1 MPVPLDQQ
9 RVIDVDSDTTETPG
23 PTSAAGLD
31 GVG

>member
-9 RVIDVDSDTTETPG
+9 RVIDIDTTETPG

>member
-9 RVIDVDSDTTETPG
+9 RVIDTTETPG
-23 PTSAAGLD
+23 PTSATGLD